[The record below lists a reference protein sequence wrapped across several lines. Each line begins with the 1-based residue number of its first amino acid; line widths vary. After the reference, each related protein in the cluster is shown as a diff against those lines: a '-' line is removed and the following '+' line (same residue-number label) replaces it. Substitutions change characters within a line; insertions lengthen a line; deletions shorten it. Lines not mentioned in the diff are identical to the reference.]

1 MKRILVVDDDVTIRT
16 PLSKFLRIYSY
27 EVDEVST
34 GKEAVQS
41 VTSGNYDIVLL
52 DLILPDIS
60 GLDILKEIRKMR
72 PRLPVIILTG
82 FATIR
87 SAVEAT
93 KIGASEFIT
102 KPYNLEEL
110 EGTIRKCI
118 EVKRMDHG
126 IPRKELDFTLSSLSN
141 PIRRNIL
148 KLLNENKG
156 MHLMEITRELDI
168 DDHTKVSFHLRILK
182 ESALIE
188 KNRTRSYMLTSE
200 GIKAFTC
207 LQSIESHLLS

>member
-1 MKRILVVDDDVTIRT
+1 MPARINEPTV
-16 PLSKFLRIYSY
+16 
-27 EVDEVST
+27 
-34 GKEAVQS
+34 
-41 VTSGNYDIVLL
+41 
-52 DLILPDIS
+52 
-60 GLDILKEIRKMR
+60 
-72 PRLPVIILTG
+72 PVIILTG

-93 KIGASEFIT
+93 RLGASEFIT

-110 EGTIRKCI
+110 EGIIRKII
-118 EVKRMDHG
+118 EVKRMDTG
-126 IPRKELDFTLSSLSN
+126 ISKKELDFTLSSLAN

-148 KLLNENKG
+148 KLLKENQG

-168 DDHTKVSFHLRILK
+168 DDHSKVSFHLRILK